1 MRGMTRSWPETRRS
15 TALVEKKAEADKA
28 RAAARWA
35 LSANASNLLMSE
47 LPNRRAKGL
56 DLLQKVVDPE
66 KAVELGQDPALTPA
80 QLRDQAVEFL
90 VLRDVE
96 PRPEFATGPTW
107 GLEFGPGGTVLAALS
122 DDGEQVTLW
131 NVEHRQRFETISL
144 VDAPKQPPSSAPGQE
159 PARAT
164 AGGGQAEAGRGRRE
178 PSRPGCEPE
187 PGRQRR
193 PGPSTPATLLPRPPG
208 AGRSYPGR
216 GPARQRRRPA
226 VRCPDRLPAP

>member
-1 MRGMTRSWPETRRS
+1 MIDRKIPRDLETIVLKTLAKRPVDRYASATTLADDLARFLNREPVRARRIS
-15 TALVEKKAEADKA
+15 PIGRFWRVAHRHPGITTVTSVASAVVLAIATYAYVRILEERNDAITARDAKETALSEKAAEADKA

-96 PRPEFATGPTW
+96 PRRRVCDRAN
-107 GLEFGPGGTVLAALS
+107 PGSRVRARRNGACR
-122 DDGEQVTLW
+122 TL
-131 NVEHRQRFETISL
+131 
-144 VDAPKQPPSSAPGQE
+144 
-159 PARAT
+159 
-164 AGGGQAEAGRGRRE
+164 
-178 PSRPGCEPE
+178 
-187 PGRQRR
+187 
-193 PGPSTPATLLPRPPG
+193 
-208 AGRSYPGR
+208 
-216 GPARQRRRPA
+216 
-226 VRCPDRLPAP
+226 